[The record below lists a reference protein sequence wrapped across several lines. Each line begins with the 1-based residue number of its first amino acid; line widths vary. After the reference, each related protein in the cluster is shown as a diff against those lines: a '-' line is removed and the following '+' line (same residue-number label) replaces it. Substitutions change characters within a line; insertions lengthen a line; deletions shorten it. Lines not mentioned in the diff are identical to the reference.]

1 MCTVSFISI
10 DSKTIITSNR
20 DEQTSRPTAY
30 EPKEEIIN
38 DCKIIYPK
46 DPKAGGTWFAI
57 KENGVAAVLL
67 NGAFKNHIPDKS
79 HTLSRGLILLRILS
93 GTDPVSQLSEISLI
107 SVAPFTLVLFN
118 TTRLFEFRWDGSN
131 KYFKELDAMSNY
143 IWSSVTLYA
152 KDAVLQREALFAK
165 FLEGKSPIDENTIID
180 FHLDNDN
187 DFENGFI
194 INRNDEV
201 KTFSITQAVF
211 EAEETVLNHIDLV
224 KNIKKSMALP
234 LSYMTKQFQ

>member
-1 MCTVSFISI
+1 MCTVSFISSNNKFI
-10 DSKTIITSNR
+10 LTSNR

-67 NGAFKNHIPDKS
+67 NGAFKKHIPTGDYR
-79 HTLSRGLILLRILS
+79 LSRGLLLLQIIS
-93 GTDPVSQLSEISLI
+93 DTTPVAQLSKINLRKIE
-107 SVAPFTLVLFN
+107 PFTLILFN
-118 TTRLFEFRWDGSN
+118 TSRLMEFRWDGDN
-131 KYFKELDAMSNY
+131 RYFKELDTRNNY

-152 KDAVLQREALFAK
+152 KDAILQREAQFAR
-165 FLEGKSPIDENTIID
+165 FLKGNDMIHENSIID
-180 FHLDNDN
+180 FHRCNDG
-187 DFENGFI
+187 DFENGLV
-194 INRNDEV
+194 INRNDKV

-211 EAEETVLNHIDLV
+211 EADEIELNHLDLL
-224 KNIKKSMALP
+224 KNKKHSIAVP
-234 LSYMTKQFQ
+234 LAYMTNQFQ